1 VIDPS
6 PADEREAMLKVTT
19 TICVLLFSL
28 SRIAGLSSP
37 LFSQNSSIR
46 TTEEV
51 VDFLIVPGVSVGAV
65 TRQTTEEQLK
75 SLYDEEEVTRID
87 VELGEGFTEKGT
99 ALFPNDPTRTLH
111 ILWNSDTGTPSEI
124 YLKGTVWRTA
134 DGIGK
139 GTSLKEL
146 EDLNGGP
153 FTLLGFMWDYS
164 GTVVSW
170 NGGTLEDK
178 LNKDGRVLLR
188 LIPPEG
194 TDDLTVAGAREF
206 LSAHPVMQALNP
218 EIYSI
223 RVEF

>member
-1 VIDPS
+1 
-6 PADEREAMLKVTT
+6 MLKVTAP
-19 TICVLLFSL
+19 CYVLFL
-28 SRIAGLSSP
+28 SIASIAGLSAP
-37 LFSQNSSIR
+37 LFSQNSSIG
-46 TTEEV
+46 TTEAG
-51 VDFLIVPGVSVGAV
+51 VDILIVPGVRVGAV
-65 TRQTTEEQLK
+65 TRQTTEEELK

-111 ILWNSDTGTPSEI
+111 ILWKSDTGTPSEI
-124 YLKGTVWRTA
+124 YLRGMVWRTV

-146 EDLNGGP
+146 EHLNGGP
-153 FTLLGFMWDYS
+153 FTLLGFMWDYA

-206 LSAHPVMQALNP
+206 QSDHPVMQALNP

-223 RVEF
+223 RVQF